1 MEPLFESR
9 FYCNHRMMAEFYRKI
24 GTGPR
29 YPVVALGAAVVC
41 GLALYSAYYGVLA
54 ETAHMLLSLTI
65 FGITVFFM
73 PHWVTWLN
81 LRQAKK
87 LNDGILPETVV
98 TAGDVLE
105 LDEGMTHI
113 TVEYRKIRRVVHLKH
128 SYILMLGRRNGL
140 ILDPNA
146 FTKGTFED
154 FKQFL
159 REKRPDLIIPE

>member
-9 FYCNHRMMAEFYRKI
+9 FYCSHRMMAEFYRKI

-29 YPVVALGAAVVC
+29 YPVVALGAAVTC

-54 ETAHMLLSLTI
+54 ETARMLLCLTI
-65 FGITVFFM
+65 FWVTVFFM
-73 PHWVTWLN
+73 PHWVAWLN

>member
-24 GTGPR
+24 GIGPR
-29 YPVVALGAAVVC
+29 YPVVALGAAVAC

-54 ETAHMLLSLTI
+54 QTARTLLYLMI
-65 FGITVFFM
+65 FEVAVFFV
-73 PHWVTWLN
+73 PHWVTWGS
-81 LRQAKK
+81 LRNAKK
-87 LNDGILPETVV
+87 INDGIMPETVV

-113 TVEYRKIRRVVHLKH
+113 TVEYHKIRRVVHLRH
-128 SYILMLGRRNGL
+128 SYVLMIGRRNGV

-146 FTKGTFED
+146 FTKGTFAE

-159 REKRPDLIIPE
+159 REKRPDLTIPE

>member
-1 MEPLFESR
+1 MEPQFASR
-9 FYCNHRMMAEFYRKI
+9 FYRSHRMMAEFYRKI

-54 ETAHMLLSLTI
+54 ETASMLLYLMI
-65 FGITVFFM
+65 FEVAVFFM

-98 TAGDVLE
+98 TAGDFVE

-113 TVEYRKIRRVVHLKH
+113 TVEYRKIRRVVHLRH
-128 SYILMLGRRNGL
+128 SYVLMIGRRNGV
-140 ILDPNA
+140 ILDPNT
-146 FTKGTFED
+146 FTKGTFAE
-154 FKQFL
+154 FKQFF
-159 REKRPDLIIPE
+159 REKRPDLTIPE